1 MFWLM
6 PIKIFRSPNRS
17 QLRSNTCKLTLLNHI
32 GNKVKEFK
40 IEEIIK
46 LKNKK
51 LNLHGPTIS
60 RRARTII
67 SWLVWL
73 ERNTG
78 YIKVIDRKVIVN
90 NIINI

>member
-1 MFWLM
+1 
-6 PIKIFRSPNRS
+6 
-17 QLRSNTCKLTLLNHI
+17 LNHI
-32 GNKVKEFK
+32 GNKVKGFQ